1 MTKRQP
7 PKDVA
12 ASVRQRLLNKA
23 HADNRPFNEL
33 LQYYAMERFLFRLGV
48 SEHAVK
54 FVLKGAL
61 LFTAWRAPASRPT
74 ADIDLLGRTSNA
86 VDAIVGIVADV
97 CTVEV
102 EPDGLVFDT
111 RSIAAERIAEDA
123 DYQGIRVRFR
133 GNLGTARI
141 ALQLDIG
148 FGDIIVPRAQQVTY
162 PTLLDMSPPRIRCYS
177 RETTVA
183 EKFEAMTKLGILNS
197 RMKDFY
203 DIWFL
208 ARLYEFDGRVLATA
222 MIKTFAHR
230 DTPID
235 PATVAFS
242 EAFARD
248 ATKQAQWKAFVRKT
262 VLDDVPT
269 ELAEVIT
276 CVRNF
281 LQPVAEASAA
291 GESFDKIWRPP
302 GPWS

>member
-1 MTKRQP
+1 MTPER

-23 HADNRPFNEL
+23 HADYRPFNEL

-48 SEHAVK
+48 SEHAAK

-61 LFTAWRAPASRPT
+61 LFMAWRAPASRPT

-86 VDAIVGIVADV
+86 MDGIVAMMV
-97 CTVEV
+97 RICTVEV
-102 EPDGLVFDT
+102 EPDGLAFDT
-111 RSIAAERIAEDA
+111 HSIVAERIAEDA
-123 DYQGIRVRFR
+123 DYQGIRVKIR
-133 GNLGTARI
+133 GNLGTARV

-148 FGDIIVPRAQQVTY
+148 FGDVIVPRAQQVTY

-208 ARLYEFDGRVLATA
+208 SRLYEFDGRVLATA
-222 MIKTFAHR
+222 IVKTFAHR
-230 DTPID
+230 DTPIE

-242 EAFARD
+242 EAFRQD
-248 ATKQAQWKAFVRKT
+248 ATKQTQWRAFVRKT
-262 VLDDVPT
+262 ALEDAPK
-269 ELAEVIT
+269 ELAEVMA
-276 CVRNF
+276 CVRVF
-281 LQPVAEASAA
+281 LQPVAKASAA
-291 GESFDKIWRPP
+291 GESFDKQWKPP
-302 GPWS
+302 GPWT